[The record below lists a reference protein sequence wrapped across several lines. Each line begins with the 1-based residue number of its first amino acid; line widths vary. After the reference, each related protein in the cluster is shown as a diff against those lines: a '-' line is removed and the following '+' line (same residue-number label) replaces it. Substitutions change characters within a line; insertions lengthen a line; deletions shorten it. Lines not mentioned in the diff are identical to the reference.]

1 MKRRRG
7 LVRAAPVLL
16 VGLLACGGADRSPAA
31 GGSASLP
38 APPRLG
44 FAARGIRYG
53 FTTESGKR
61 REIEVDAV
69 GTLPGRISGLRVP
82 LLDGLVL
89 EGVRVVED
97 GAVVKSIS
105 RLAIDPFAAAVRWRR
120 GAEWPPEVIALAEAL
135 ANVVSRRPGAKP
147 PVSPRSNPTAGSAG
161 RRRSSASPGQRSSRR
176 RRP

>member
-7 LVRAAPVLL
+7 LARAGSLL
-16 VGLLACGGADRSPAA
+16 LAGLLACGSTDRAPA
-31 GGSASLP
+31 GGDAASLP
-38 APPRLG
+38 ATPKPG

-53 FTTESGKR
+53 ITTESGKR

-97 GAVVKSIS
+97 GTVVKSIS
-105 RLAIDPFAAAVRWRR
+105 RLAIDPFTAAVRWRR
-120 GAEWPPEVIALAEAL
+120 GAEWPPEIIALAETL
-135 ANVVSRRPGAKP
+135 ANVVGRMPGPSPA
-147 PVSPRSNPTAGSAG
+147 VSPRSNPTAGSAG
-161 RRRSSASPGQRSSRR
+161 RRRS
-176 RRP
+176 